1 MLNRLDGQ
9 YLFVLPLP
17 LTAPGKN
24 ARLYGVV
31 LCRTDANLNPLSEYE
46 ILRCKLPYNAL
57 PSPAYLYT
65 LDLNVDLLRDGICES
80 KFINC
85 LKSHFD
91 NKNLT
96 VVTFSARH
104 LQALNAISLRC
115 FLVPDI
121 LQKPKSVFD
130 VKTALNVAS
139 IFGTQSF
146 TAQSDLIAN
155 AKILELYENEKANDH
170 IARLKLL
177 IKLFKK
183 LITDNYKI
191 AAYLLRPT
199 ADKINFIRKSISTR
213 DCLALLDNTEIKII
227 KPIKL
232 QNTLLYALT
241 CNNEEELKYEAIDLD
256 LMYMIAPL
264 SILTPDRLQKLHF
277 NLSNTLSI
285 LKSSSEDLIFNTDTL
300 PYKDKFFMNLN
311 AADMAFYESIG
322 KKDPHSLYPNMETD
336 SQVLSNH
343 LFLYRCEN
351 FQGTLTDQELNKYYE
366 YCVKKM
372 RKDLPVFL
380 KEAKMLANNLEE
392 NDEAGLKRIR
402 NIIRFAEEL

>member
-285 LKSSSEDLIFNTDTL
+285 LKSSSEDLIFNTYTL

-372 RKDLPVFL
+372 HKDLPVFL

>member
-130 VKTALNVAS
+130 VKTAHKASLHKVILLPTPKFLNFTKMKKQM
-139 IFGTQSF
+139 IILHDLSF
-146 TAQSDLIAN
+146 
-155 AKILELYENEKANDH
+155 
-170 IARLKLL
+170 
-177 IKLFKK
+177 
-183 LITDNYKI
+183 
-191 AAYLLRPT
+191 
-199 ADKINFIRKSISTR
+199 
-213 DCLALLDNTEIKII
+213 
-227 KPIKL
+227 
-232 QNTLLYALT
+232 
-241 CNNEEELKYEAIDLD
+241 
-256 LMYMIAPL
+256 
-264 SILTPDRLQKLHF
+264 
-277 NLSNTLSI
+277 LSNF
-285 LKSSSEDLIFNTDTL
+285 LKSLL
-300 PYKDKFFMNLN
+300 PT
-311 AADMAFYESIG
+311 ITR
-322 KKDPHSLYPNMETD
+322 SL
-336 SQVLSNH
+336 
-343 LFLYRCEN
+343 
-351 FQGTLTDQELNKYYE
+351 
-366 YCVKKM
+366 
-372 RKDLPVFL
+372 
-380 KEAKMLANNLEE
+380 
-392 NDEAGLKRIR
+392 RIY
-402 NIIRFAEEL
+402 

>member
-24 ARLYGVV
+24 ARLYGVA

-46 ILRCKLPYNAL
+46 ILKCKLPYNAL
-57 PSPAYLYT
+57 PSPAYLYS
-65 LDLNVDLLRDGICES
+65 LDLNVNLLRDGICES

-85 LKSHFD
+85 LNSHFD

-96 VVTFSARH
+96 IVTFSARH

-115 FLVPDI
+115 FLSPNI

-139 IFGTQSF
+139 IFGVQSF

-155 AKILELYENEKANDH
+155 AKIFNLYENEKANDH

-183 LITDNYKI
+183 IITDNYKI
-191 AAYLLRPT
+191 ASFLLRPT
-199 ADKINFIRKSISTR
+199 YDKLNFIKKSISSK
-213 DCLALLDNTEIKII
+213 DCLVLLDNSAIKII

-232 QNTLLYALT
+232 HNTVLYALT
-241 CNNEEELKYEAIDLD
+241 CNSEEELKYEAIDLD

-264 SILTPDRLQKLHF
+264 GILTPDRVQKLQL
-277 NLSNTLSI
+277 NLSHILSLLNNAPQNLALNTETI
-285 LKSSSEDLIFNTDTL
+285 
-300 PYKDKFFMNLN
+300 PYKEKFFMSLN
-311 AADMAFYESIG
+311 AADLSFYDSIG
-322 KKDPHSLYPNMETD
+322 KKDPRSLYPNMETD

-351 FQGTLTDQELNKYYE
+351 FQGTLTNQELNKYYD

-372 RKDLPVFL
+372 HKDLPVFL

-392 NDEAGLKRIR
+392 NDEEGLKQIR
-402 NIIRFAEEL
+402 SIIKFAEEL

>member
-213 DCLALLDNTEIKII
+213 ECLALLDNTEIKII
-227 KPIKL
+227 KPNHEGESFYDKNAKGN
-232 QNTLLYALT
+232 QRR
-241 CNNEEELKYEAIDLD
+241 
-256 LMYMIAPL
+256 IA
-264 SILTPDRLQKLHF
+264 R
-277 NLSNTLSI
+277 
-285 LKSSSEDLIFNTDTL
+285 
-300 PYKDKFFMNLN
+300 
-311 AADMAFYESIG
+311 
-322 KKDPHSLYPNMETD
+322 
-336 SQVLSNH
+336 
-343 LFLYRCEN
+343 R
-351 FQGTLTDQELNKYYE
+351 
-366 YCVKKM
+366 
-372 RKDLPVFL
+372 
-380 KEAKMLANNLEE
+380 
-392 NDEAGLKRIR
+392 
-402 NIIRFAEEL
+402 

>member
-17 LTAPGKN
+17 LSAPGKN
-24 ARLYGVV
+24 ARLYGVA

-57 PSPAYLYT
+57 PSPAYLFS
-65 LDLNVDLLRDGICES
+65 LKLNVNHLRDGICES

-85 LKSHFD
+85 LSSHFD

-104 LQALNAISLRC
+104 LQALNAIALRC
-115 FLVPDI
+115 FLMPDI

-155 AKILELYENEKANDH
+155 AKILNVYENEKADDH

-191 AAYLLRPT
+191 SSYLLRPSS
-199 ADKINFIRKSISTR
+199 DKINFIKKSINSG
-213 DCLALLDNTEIKII
+213 DCLVMLDNTAIKII
-227 KPIKL
+227 KPQKL

-241 CNNEEELKYEAIDLD
+241 CNSEEEVKYEAIDLD

-264 SILTPDRLQKLHF
+264 GILTPERLQKLNF
-277 NLSNTLSI
+277 NLSRSLSL
-285 LKSSSEDLIFNTDTL
+285 LKDDQKPGLDTATI
-300 PYKDKFFMNLN
+300 PYKDKFFMDLS
-311 AADMAFYESIG
+311 AADIAFYNSIG
-322 KKDPHSLYPNMETD
+322 KKDPRSLYPNMETD
-336 SQVLSNH
+336 SQFLSKL

-351 FQGTLTDQELNKYYE
+351 FQGTLTNQELNKYYE
-366 YCVKKM
+366 YCVKKI
-372 RKDLPVFL
+372 RKDLPLFL
-380 KEAKMLANNLEE
+380 KEAKMLTNTLEE
-392 NDEAGLKRIR
+392 NDEEGLQRIR
-402 NIIRFAEEL
+402 NIIRFAQEL